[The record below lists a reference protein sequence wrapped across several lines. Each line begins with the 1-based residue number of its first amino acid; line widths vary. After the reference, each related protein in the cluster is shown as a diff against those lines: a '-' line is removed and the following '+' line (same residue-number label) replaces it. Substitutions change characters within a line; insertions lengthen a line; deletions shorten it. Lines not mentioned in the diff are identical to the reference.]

1 MTSPSMKSYGSNPDI
16 HRDAMQTTPTSSLF
30 GNQRFK
36 RVRDEL
42 SKDDFNSFKKEIKDM
57 LCSWKSDQD
66 SKFKKLET
74 HIKQHISEMDKSLE
88 FLHDE
93 NSQLRDMIKKVETEN
108 VKNLAQITALEE
120 KVEDLQRNSK
130 TTFIE
135 IRNIPKKEAET
146 KKDLI
151 STVLTLARSLKVQ
164 IEPTDIRDSFRKIS
178 KGNNNTTIVELSNTA
193 VKNSMLSSLKS
204 YNISNPVKKLTTS
217 DIGFSGTS
225 MPIYMSEHL
234 TINARR
240 LYYLGRELRKI
251 NKMKYCWTS
260 NGRVFVRKDDGLPA
274 IVLRSESQAEAIK
287 NE

>member
-16 HRDAMQTTPTSSLF
+16 HSEAMQTTPTSSLY
-30 GNQRFK
+30 GIQRFK
-36 RVRDEL
+36 RVREEL
-42 SKDDFNSFKKEIKDM
+42 SKDDFDNFKKEIKEM
-57 LCSWKSDQD
+57 LCSWKSDHD

-74 HIKQHISEMDKSLE
+74 HIKQHVSEMEKSLE
-88 FLHDE
+88 FLHEE
-93 NSQLRDMIKKVETEN
+93 NNQLRDAMKKVETEN
-108 VKNLAQITALEE
+108 AYNLAHITALEE

-151 STVLTLARSLKVQ
+151 STVLTLARVLKVQ
-164 IEPTDIRDSFRKIS
+164 IEYSDIRDSYRKMS
-178 KGNNNTTIVELSNTA
+178 KGSNNTTIVELSNTA
-193 VKNSMLSSLKS
+193 VKNSMMTSLKS
-204 YNISNPVKKLTTS
+204 YNIGNPAKKLSTS
-217 DIGFSGTS
+217 DIGFSGIN

-234 TINARR
+234 TVNARR

-260 NGRVFVRKDDGLPA
+260 NGKVFVRKDDGLPA
-274 IVLRSESQAEAIK
+274 IVLRSESQAEIMK